1 MLMHRGAV
9 PRTRGSVPRKRD
21 ERRVRF
27 VDPRDVAQRGEA
39 RTSVAHPGAP
49 ALGVVIT
56 VLVATN
62 DSTLRIA
69 IEAACLKHE
78 GLVIS
83 GRAKNAAE
91 AVQLAARTQ
100 PDICLLDVD
109 MHGSEIDPTWEIRAR
124 LPRTKIVLM
133 SLHSTD
139 EQLLAAVKTGIDG
152 FLFKDMNLERVPN
165 ALIDVFNGKAALP
178 RTVTARLLTG
188 FRTSGPNWRS
198 VAGEGPKKRI
208 TSREWEVLDLLGQEL
223 STYEIAERLVL
234 SAGAVRCHISSA
246 VRKLGAVDRQD
257 ALRLLRQDAA

>member
-1 MLMHRGAV
+1 
-9 PRTRGSVPRKRD
+9 
-21 ERRVRF
+21 
-27 VDPRDVAQRGEA
+27 VAQRGEA

-78 GLVIS
+78 GLVIG

-91 AVQLAARTQ
+91 AVRLAARMQ
-100 PDICLLDVD
+100 PDICLLDID
-109 MHGSEIDPTWEIRAR
+109 MHVSEIDPTWEIRAR

-198 VAGEGPKKRI
+198 VVGEGPKKRI